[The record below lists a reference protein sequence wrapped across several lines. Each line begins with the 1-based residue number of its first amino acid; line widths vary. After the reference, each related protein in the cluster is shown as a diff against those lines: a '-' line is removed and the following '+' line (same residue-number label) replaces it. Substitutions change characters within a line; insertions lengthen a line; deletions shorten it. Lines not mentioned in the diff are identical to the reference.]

1 MTGRIPMTPEGQKI
15 LMERLK
21 YLRQVERPKNVQD
34 IEVARDKG
42 DLSENAEYDAAK
54 DKQGQLDAQIKDVKN
69 SLALAQVIDPSTINS
84 EKITFGATITLLDI
98 DNDEELTYSIVG
110 SVESDIKLSKISI
123 DSPIARGLIGKE
135 EGDEVRIKTP
145 KGIRSFEVI
154 LIKYI

>member
-1 MTGRIPMTPEGQKI
+1 MTPEGQKI

-84 EKITFGATITLLDI
+84 EKITFGATITLLDV

-110 SVESDIKLSKISI
+110 SVESNIKLGKISI

-135 EGDEVRIKTP
+135 EGDEARIKTP

-154 LIKYI
+154 SIKYI